1 MLAAAGVGFAAPPAL
16 RSLGEA
22 GAGKNAPA
30 GNAQPQTAQQK
41 QEQQVFGQLAKAWTD
56 YLAGSLAG
64 AREAAEKLTRSDR
77 ETVRKEA
84 AYLLAR
90 CLWDSGSDESRAVA
104 RKTWD
109 DLGKDKTESGIQR
122 QQIAKAILLEA
133 AGKPNQAIAALVAVA
148 RNGLEDISTVE
159 AAIELSKLVEDPG
172 KAPEAAKALATAETV
187 ARKLLNGKD
196 PVAKALAKRYDEL
209 WKNSKRSALN
219 PAARFILSLVK
230 DLPGNIW
237 IGTEDSGVFRYNP
250 DAEPASQWT
259 QFTTKD
265 GLGDDNAY
273 AIACDKQGRIWVG
286 QQCHGVAVYDGR
298 KWKNYD
304 VLEGPIGERIFDIA
318 CCPTDGDVWMATS
331 AGLTRYRVKEDS
343 WCYYTRADG
352 LPEDQANTIAFDRTG
367 TIYVGTQCHGIATAK
382 SAGDYKTW
390 RTITAPDRFGPNGCS
405 PVPLTAAG
413 SGLPTNMINQIVV
426 GNDGTVWATT
436 TTGLA
441 WSRDAGKSWRFVRGK
456 DYSGKV
462 KGIYGGAPKGWTT
475 APKEIAEQLL
485 PEDYV
490 TCLANDPSG
499 AIWLGTRRAGFI
511 AIDPATNKRVSGT
524 VESLGLSDN
533 YVSAIL
539 PMSDGRPFVGSY
551 VGGLIRPKEPI
562 KLRDSAWHRRPDA
575 QRKANAQPP
584 PLPSPAKPPTL
595 AELNMMLRCLAAVPA
610 EKSAPGRAA
619 GLPLVAPLPDDWR
632 TKGDWLGRYGR
643 YWSCCAAIL
652 SPQDYVWGADWEKVQ
667 YSARIGPNQ
676 NGYDSIR
683 FWIHWLY
690 TANDNS
696 LEMPPTYMHSR
707 VLRGLTSWKTFRRQA
722 EWDDHGEAYPMTK
735 DGPDLYCTVKV
746 PAGIWVLSLYDFN
759 KDGHEKNNRIRD
771 YRISIRQHA
780 DNVELHNIDDFDRQ
794 EELAKGRIRDFC
806 GGVYKRYLVR
816 GPASLTLQ
824 LRRNFSFNTI
834 LAGVFL
840 DLPDECP
847 APHFTTVEEWKTLA
861 AQRDKTARQY
871 AAGATGGRATVPTL
885 DNESEAAANIADCL
899 ELLQYVNPSWHAAGA
914 RPYYLALLRWYARQ
928 ANAANSSS
936 GARPAAPA
944 PLFPAADPPSR
955 TFLSATPQTAPPPKP
970 PTLDDRTGALA
981 TRLATCCYRLALYA
995 RWEDLQRRLGL
1006 LPARDIEHCLRW
1018 DGATRSCQGMGFK
1031 IVSEYLSN
1039 RAGAAETK
1047 AQPQVFEESGTRPK
1061 SDATPGNEKDVG
1073 NTNKGEPR

>member
-1 MLAAAGVGFAAPPAL
+1 MPGVSSKYANARSACRLTGLNVTGLNSSGPLSGVRLTIILGAAALLAWAAVGFAQPAGNNKPASAAP
-16 RSLGEA
+16 
-22 GAGKNAPA
+22 AGKTAPA

-104 RKTWD
+104 RKAWD

-148 RNGLEDISTVE
+148 RDGLEDISTVE

-230 DLPGNIW
+230 DLRGHIW

-304 VLEGPIGERIFDIA
+304 VLDGPIGERIFDIA

-352 LPEDQANTIAFDRTG
+352 LPEDQANTIAFDRAG
-367 TIYVGTQCHGIATAK
+367 NIYVGTQCHGIATAK
-382 SAGDYKTW
+382 SAGDYETW
-390 RTITAPDRFGPNGCS
+390 RTITAPERFGPNGCS

-426 GNDGTVWATT
+426 GNDGTVWAAT

-441 WSRDAGKSWRFVRGK
+441 WSRDAGKSWQFVRGK

-462 KGIYGGAPKGWTT
+462 KGLCGGAPKGWKT

-524 VESLGLSDN
+524 VESLGLKDN

-551 VGGLIRPKEPI
+551 VGGLIRPKEGI
-562 KLRDSAWHRRPDA
+562 KLRDRASP
-575 QRKANAQPP
+575 KIPSPSSQPSLIA
-584 PLPSPAKPPTL
+584 LPSQAKPPTL
-595 AELNMMLRCLAAVPA
+595 ADMNKMLRTLAAIPA
-610 EKSAPGRAA
+610 EKPAPGRQAII
-619 GLPLVAPLPDDWR
+619 PLADDWR

-643 YWSCCAAIL
+643 YWACCSAIC
-652 SPQDYVWGADWEKVQ
+652 SPSDYVWGAGWEKVD
-667 YSARIGPNQ
+667 YFARIGLNCTS
-676 NGYDSIR
+676 NDSIR
-683 FWIHWLY
+683 YWVHWLY
-690 TANDNS
+690 TTNPSS
-696 LEMPPTYMHSR
+696 LEMPPTYLHSR
-707 VLRGLTSWKTFRRQA
+707 VLKGLTQWNVSRRQA
-722 EWDDHGEAYPMTK
+722 EWDDHGESYPMSK
-735 DGPDLYCTVKV
+735 DGPHLYCTLRI
-746 PAGIWVLSLYDFN
+746 PAGTYVLSLYDFN
-759 KDGHEKNNRIRD
+759 KDGHDKNNRMRD
-771 YRISIRQHA
+771 YHISIRRHPENL
-780 DNVELHNIDDFDRQ
+780 DLGKIDDFNYQ
-794 EELAKGRIRDFC
+794 AELASGRIRDFR
-806 GGVYKRYLVR
+806 GGVYKRYQVR
-816 GPASLTLQ
+816 GPMTLTV
-824 LRRNFSFNTI
+824 RISRNYSFNTI
-834 LAGVFL
+834 LAGLFL
-840 DLPDECP
+840 DLIDECP
-847 APHFTTVEEWKTLA
+847 PPYFRTLDDWKVIC
-861 AQRDKTARQY
+861 AQREKTARDF
-871 AAGATGGRATVPTL
+871 GAPRVGNAVPAL
-885 DNESEAAANIADCL
+885 DSEPAAAANISDCL
-899 ELLQYVNPSWHAAGA
+899 DLLKLVNPSWHAAAA
-914 RPYYLALLRWYARQ
+914 RPYYLTMLRWHVQ
-928 ANAANSSS
+928 A
-936 GARPAAPA
+936 GI
-944 PLFPAADPPSR
+944 
-955 TFLSATPQTAPPPKP
+955 TAP
-970 PTLDDRTGALA
+970 RTDNALIKRRA
-981 TRLATCCYRLALYA
+981 SCQYNVQLHGN
-995 RWEDLQRRLGL
+995 WENTQRQLGL
-1006 LPARDIEHCLRW
+1006 VPARDIEKAIRW
-1018 DGATRSCQGMGFK
+1018 DGARSCQCRGFLYVREQMES
-1031 IVSEYLSN
+1031 IVDDS
-1039 RAGAAETK
+1039 AGLAK
-1047 AQPQVFEESGTRPK
+1047 
-1061 SDATPGNEKDVG
+1061 
-1073 NTNKGEPR
+1073 